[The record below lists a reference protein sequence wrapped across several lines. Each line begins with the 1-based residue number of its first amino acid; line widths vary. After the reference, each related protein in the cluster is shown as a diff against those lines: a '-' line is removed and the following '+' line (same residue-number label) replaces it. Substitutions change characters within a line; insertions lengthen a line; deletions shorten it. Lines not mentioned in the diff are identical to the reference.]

1 MTDHLNTTFTPFWV
15 STPGARKRTGRQR
28 HEQHRQQQ
36 REWFYDPDLY
46 LKIALPRAQSRF
58 MPVRRQI
65 SAIKKKLPYKL
76 RKSELQQL
84 RAFLMRTPN
93 LHYIILPKK
102 RVNNQPIN
110 FSDSFVKWV
119 NQLKTA

>member
-1 MTDHLNTTFTPFWV
+1 MTDNLTTFTPFWT
-15 STPGARKRTGRQR
+15 SAPEARKRTGRQR
-28 HEQHRQQQ
+28 SEQQRQQR
-36 REWFYDPDLY
+36 RERFYDPDLY

-65 SAIKKKLPYKL
+65 SAIKKNLPYKL

-84 RAFLMRTPN
+84 RLFLMRTPN
-93 LHYIILPKK
+93 LHYIILPKN

-110 FSDSFVKWV
+110 FSDSLVKWV
-119 NQLKTA
+119 GN